1 MAEPELPAR
10 RGVAL
15 DALRATLGR
24 PPIWLAIWACELL
37 LAVAPALVFHQWM
50 SAATKNRYAPDS
62 LFANLDTVFRFDHKR
77 SMALLDSATGQIG
90 AVLALLAIVLGCF
103 CAGGWLQVFL
113 ERTRGESLQRFFLG
127 GARYF
132 FRFFRVFLLTAVVL
146 SLVTWIVYGPPWER
160 IVLEWAMDVPPS
172 DFERLESLAS
182 ERTVHVLRMSQSLL
196 YFASFGLVLTWGDF
210 TRTRIALHDTS
221 SAVWAGLCSVFTL
234 VRHPVRM
241 LRPMIALLAVEL
253 LLIGV
258 TSYFARSIEA
268 SFATEPS
275 LVGVGLLLAM
285 GVLVLGWRIVLRG
298 ARYHAAVATS
308 RVVVR
313 PISRPDPWKESF
325 GPPDGPRYPLGGDEY
340 GMSL

>member
-10 RGVAL
+10 RGIAL
-15 DALRATLGR
+15 GALRATLGR
-24 PPIWLAIWACELL
+24 PPIWLAIWTCELL

-50 SAATKNRYAPDS
+50 SSATKNRYAPGS

-77 SMALLDSATGQIG
+77 ALELLDSTTGQIG
-90 AVLALLAIVLGCF
+90 AVLALLSILLGCF
-103 CAGGWLQVFL
+103 CAGGWLQVVL

-132 FRFFRVFLLTAVVL
+132 FRFLRVFLFTAVAL
-146 SLVTWIVYGPPWER
+146 SLVTWTVYGMPWKQ
-160 IVLEWAMDVPPS
+160 IVLEWAMGVPPS
-172 DFERLESLAS
+172 DFERLETLAS
-182 ERTVHVLRMSQSLL
+182 ERTVHALRMTQSLL

-221 SAVWAGLCSVFTL
+221 SAVWAGLCSMFTL
-234 VRHPVRM
+234 ICHPLRT
-241 LRPMIALLAVEL
+241 LRPMLALFAVEL
-253 LLIGV
+253 LLLGV
-258 TSYFARSIEA
+258 TSYFARSVEA
-268 SFATEPS
+268 RIASEPS
-275 LVGVGLLLAM
+275 LAGVGLLLAL
-285 GVLVLGWRIVLRG
+285 GVLALGWRVVLRG

-308 RVVVR
+308 RAVVR

-340 GMSL
+340 GMSM